1 MKKIPPF
8 LICLITGILCGLPLI
23 FDRLFWLSWIAFI
36 PMFRLFLTETPR
48 YRDGFAFGLGY
59 YGLLYHWFSYL
70 YPMDFAG
77 LNHAESLAAVAVCW
91 IGLALLQTTGTA
103 FIGPL
108 FRLIRGRHRWMWPIS
123 LAAVWTF
130 LEWCQ
135 TLTWMGVPYCRLAL
149 SQCAFLP
156 MIQSASL
163 LGSLFIG
170 FLLALVN
177 GCLALALLLWQ
188 EHSPR
193 KKIALPALT
202 AAALVLANGLFGVLS
217 LAAYQDEGSPIR
229 AAAIQGNISSTD
241 KWASGSAANA
251 LTQYTA
257 LSRQAADGESPP
269 RLILWPETALTV
281 NVRTNKPF
289 VKSLSQTAKD
299 CGAIIITGAFDRTSD
314 PSTGET
320 HLHNALVVMDDSG
333 VLSSDVYYKRR
344 LVPFGEFLPMADV
357 IGTLL
362 PILTEMNLVSDDLT
376 PGSTPSLIETE
387 YGSIGGLICF
397 DSIYETLTLDTVRA
411 GAELLVLSTNDSW
424 YQDSAGVYQHNK
436 HAMLR
441 AVESGRYIVRAA
453 NTGISSIIRPTGEV
467 VASLAPLVEGYLV
480 QDVYFRDNTT
490 VYTVTGNLIVWLSM
504 GWMVLA
510 GAEQLRKASKKQ

>member
-8 LICLITGILCGLPLI
+8 LICLLTGILCGLPLI
-23 FDRLFWLSWIAFI
+23 FDWLLWLSWIAFI

-91 IGLALLQTTGTA
+91 IGLTLLQTTGTA

-108 FRLIRGRHRWMWPIS
+108 FRLIRGKHRWMQPIS

-170 FLLALVN
+170 FLIALVN

-188 EHSPR
+188 ENRS
-193 KKIALPALT
+193 KQKIARPALI
-202 AAALVLANGLFGVLS
+202 AAALVLVNGLYGTIS
-217 LAAYQDEGSPIR
+217 LAVYRDEGTPIR

-241 KWASGSAANA
+241 KWASGSTYDA
-251 LTQYTA
+251 LMQYDS
-257 LSRQAADGESPP
+257 LSRTAAAGENPP
-269 RLILWPETALTV
+269 QLIVWPETAITSSI
-281 NVRTNKPF
+281 RTSELYSP
-289 VKSLSQTAKD
+289 LLAQTARS
-299 CGAIIITGAFDRTSD
+299 CHAVIIAGAFDR
-314 PSTGET
+314 STDEAGQS
-320 HLHNALVVMDDSG
+320 HLHNALITVDENG
-333 VLSSDVYYKRR
+333 VYSPNVYYKRR
-344 LVPFGEFLPMADV
+344 LVPFGEFLPMANV
-357 IGTLL
+357 ISTLL
-362 PILTEMNLVSDDLT
+362 PILTEMNLLSNDLT
-376 PGSTPSLIETE
+376 PGTSPSLIETE
-387 YGSIGGLICF
+387 YGPVGGLICF

-411 GAELLVLSTNDSW
+411 GAQLIVLSTNDSW
-424 YQDSAGVYQHNK
+424 YQDSAGVFQHNK

-453 NTGISSIIRPTGEV
+453 NTGISSIIRPTGQIM
-467 VASLAPLVEGYLV
+467 ASLPPLVEGYIAEE
-480 QDVYFRDNTT
+480 VYFRDNTT
-490 VYTVTGNLIVWLSM
+490 VYTIAGNLIVWLSM

-510 GAEQLRKASKKQ
+510 GAEQIRKAN